1 MFTLV
6 CASHCV
12 RTRCDVGR
20 DEETACT
27 LLKQMFM
34 NIYDYVG
41 VRMHRLSVSQWE
53 VKIWL
58 DCDGQANGA
67 WRVVITNITGHTCTV
82 DVSYPSYCCTNL
94 LREQKH
100 LRFSNIFIEKIKN
113 SSQISLLK
121 KGKNSS
127 QIS

>member
-82 DVSYPSYCCTNL
+82 DVSYLSDCCIAL
-94 LREQKH
+94 LCEQQH
-100 LRFSNIFIEKIKN
+100 LQFY
-113 SSQISLLK
+113 IS
-121 KGKNSS
+121 
-127 QIS
+127 